1 MSLLLDALKEAEARK
16 RGPAAPPAVEPSF
29 DTDGSLALAEDPAP
43 QPEPARHSAPA
54 ALGAAP
60 AAAAVQSPAD
70 ALHAARAARTT
81 TAAPSVQPATARPAA
96 SPAPAPAPARNG
108 LRWLIGVA
116 VLLVLLLGSLALYDA
131 MSNRPAENLAA
142 VTDAA
147 PPPATPEVAN
157 SAADFALQPL
167 LPSPAFR
174 APSAET
180 RAPRATNAERSA
192 QRSNGAAT
200 QSASA
205 APSATRSSPAPSDR
219 LSISREDAPLA
230 AAWAA
235 LQRGDTVQAETL
247 YRRVLEAEPGQ
258 VDAELGLA
266 VLAHARG
273 ADDVARAGYRR
284 VLESVPEHARA
295 WAGLA
300 ELAGDGE
307 LGQIESRLRQLLAN
321 RAEAPLHFAL
331 GNVLARQQRWSDAQ
345 LEYFAA
351 ASLEPRSPD
360 YASNVAVALDRI
372 GKPAAALPWYRRAL
386 ELAAAG
392 RAARFDAAAV
402 RDRVTELEAAAP

>member
-16 RGPAAPPAVEPSF
+16 RGAAAPAAVEPSF
-29 DTDGSLALAEDPAP
+29 ETDGSLALAEDPVPQTEAP
-43 QPEPARHSAPA
+43 RPA
-54 ALGAAP
+54 GFGAP
-60 AAAAVQSPAD
+60 AAAPVAARAESPAD
-70 ALHAARAARTT
+70 ALLAARAARDTAL
-81 TAAPSVQPATARPAA
+81 AAPTSAA
-96 SPAPAPAPARNG
+96 APVAPNAAAAAAPAPVRNG
-108 LRWLIGVA
+108 LPWLIGVA
-116 VLLVLLLGSLALYDA
+116 GLLVLLLGALALYDA
-131 MSNRPAENLAA
+131 LADRDTPALLEPAPIESMTPAA
-142 VTDAA
+142 Q
-147 PPPATPEVAN
+147 PA
-157 SAADFALQPL
+157 AADPAGVGADIVLQPL
-167 LPSPAFR
+167 
-174 APSAET
+174 PSAPAPT
-180 RAPRATNAERSA
+180 GPAPVQRRDRANGAAGARRSA
-192 QRSNGAAT
+192 Q
-200 QSASA
+200 A
-205 APSATRSSPAPSDR
+205 APVASVAPASDAR
-219 LSISREDAPLA
+219 LSISREPAPLA

-235 LQRGDTVQAETL
+235 LQRGDTAQAESL

-284 VLESVPEHARA
+284 VLESVPEHPRA

-307 LGQIESRLRQLLAN
+307 LGQIESRLRQLLAD

-351 ASLEPRSPD
+351 ASLEPRSAD
-360 YASNVAVALDRI
+360 YAINVAVALDRI

-402 RDRVTELEAAAP
+402 RGRVAELEVAAP